1 MIWLK
6 YGNQEIGLGI
16 GTPPVILEPKGRYMA
31 DEVVKSSIPSPLL
44 PSATLLVK
52 LGSIIVHMQELMS
65 PEGHIFD
72 KHALDTLWSD
82 PEVVAWI
89 AAMDKMAFL
98 PKKR

>member
-1 MIWLK
+1 MS
-6 YGNQEIGLGI
+6 N
-16 GTPPVILEPKGRYMA
+16 
-31 DEVVKSSIPSPLL
+31 DVVKSSMPSPLV
-44 PSATLLVK
+44 PGVTLLIK
-52 LGSIIVHMQELMS
+52 LGSIIVHVQELMS
-65 PEGHIFD
+65 PTGHIVD

>member
-1 MIWLK
+1 MDDI
-6 YGNQEIGLGI
+6 
-16 GTPPVILEPKGRYMA
+16 TVR
-31 DEVVKSSIPSPLL
+31 SSIPSPLH
-44 PSATLLVK
+44 PSASLLVK
-52 LGSIIVHMQELMS
+52 LGSIITHMQELTGTT
-65 PEGHIFD
+65 GHIVD